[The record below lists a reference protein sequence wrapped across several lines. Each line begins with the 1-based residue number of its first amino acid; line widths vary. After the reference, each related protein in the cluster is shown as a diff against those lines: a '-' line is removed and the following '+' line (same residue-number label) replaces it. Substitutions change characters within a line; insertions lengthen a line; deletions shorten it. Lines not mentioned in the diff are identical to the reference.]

1 MPAWHTSR
9 ETLEEVWSVE
19 QRGSFL
25 TSVLTT
31 AGGLAFA
38 GDYDR
43 WIRAYNVRTGE
54 KIWES
59 RLGTAVQ
66 GTPITYMVDGVQYLA
81 VPTSVVGG
89 SPWRIP
95 TFLAPDFHIPSGERH
110 NAMYVFRVG
119 TR

>member
-1 MPAWHTSR
+1 M
-9 ETLEEVWSVE
+9 
-19 QRGSFL
+19 
-25 TSVLTT
+25 LTT
-31 AGGLAFA
+31 AGGLAFV

-54 KIWES
+54 RVWES

-66 GTPITYMVDGVQYLA
+66 GTPITYLADGVQYLA

-95 TFLAPDFHIPSGERH
+95 TFLAPDLHIPSGERH
-110 NAMYVFRVG
+110 NAMYVFRLAE
-119 TR
+119 R